1 MTPTHVHP
9 KRLRFAETLAA
20 VPMLGSIAEHYATAS
35 KADLRAEAEEIN
47 AAKAALW
54 ATLDENGI
62 QDAIPVTWMAEK
74 GSQRRY
80 LQAWDGRHRTE
91 WALAREIKTIP
102 VHHVTEAEGR
112 ALLESTVVGRRH
124 WTKGQ
129 LAWLAVNLHPA
140 VAGNDRG
147 TRKAKASDSV
157 GSDPTI
163 TTTELGSRFGVSAD
177 LIGQAVEIFRT
188 FAEAPSLRAKY
199 EPGIWLG
206 HGLGAVLAGIPGGEI
221 TGGKP
226 KPSSGFRSLAVPL
239 ASLNRL
245 ALDFTKWNEAEK
257 SAARDVLATWL
268 KALPESFRLT
278 LTEAVACSAEAED
291 DNS

>member
-20 VPMLGSIAEHYATAS
+20 VPMLGSIAEHYATAP
-35 KADLRAEAEEIN
+35 KADLRAEAAEIN

-54 ATLDENGI
+54 STLDENGI

-74 GSQRRY
+74 GTQRRY

-91 WALAREIKTIP
+91 WALAREIKSIP

-129 LAWLAVNLHPA
+129 LAWLAVNLHPS
-140 VAGNDRG
+140 VAGNTKGRPG
-147 TRKAKASDSV
+147 KSDSV
-157 GSDPTI
+157 GISATD
-163 TTTELGSRFGVSAD
+163 LGSRFGVSAD

-221 TGGKP
+221 TAGKT
-226 KPSSGFRSLAVPL
+226 KPASGFRSLAVPL

-257 SAARDVLATWL
+257 SAARDVLTTWL
-268 KALPESFRLT
+268 KALPEGFRLT
-278 LTEAVACSAEAED
+278 LTEAVACSAEGED
-291 DNS
+291 SNS

>member
-1 MTPTHVHP
+1 MTPTLVHP

-35 KADLRAEAEEIN
+35 KADLRAEAAEIN

-54 ATLDENGI
+54 ATLDANGI
-62 QDAIPVTWMAEK
+62 QDAIPVTWMAEA
-74 GSQRRY
+74 GSKRRY
-80 LQAWDGRHRTE
+80 LQAWDGRHRAE
-91 WALAREIKTIP
+91 WAMARDLKTVP

-129 LAWLAVNLHPA
+129 LAWLAVNLHPS
-140 VAGNDRG
+140 VADNDVGRPSKNSHSV
-147 TRKAKASDSV
+147 RVSV
-157 GSDPTI
+157 GDLSA
-163 TTTELGSRFGVSAD
+163 RFGVSAP
-177 LIGQAVEIFRT
+177 LVSQAVEIFRT

-206 HGLGAVLAGIPGGEI
+206 HGLGAVLAGIPGGE
-221 TGGKP
+221 TTVDKP
-226 KPSSGFRSLAVPL
+226 KPASGFRSLAVPL

-245 ALDFTKWNEAEK
+245 ATQFVKWNEAEK

-268 KALPESFRLT
+268 KNLPEGFRLT
-278 LTEAVACSAEAED
+278 LTEAVACSAEGED
-291 DNS
+291 SNS

>member
-1 MTPTHVHP
+1 
-9 KRLRFAETLAA
+9 
-20 VPMLGSIAEHYATAS
+20 MLGSIAEHYATAS
-35 KADLRAEAEEIN
+35 KADLRAEAAEIN

-62 QDAIPVTWMAEK
+62 QDAIPVTWMAEAGTK
-74 GSQRRY
+74 RRH

-140 VAGNDRG
+140 VAGNTKGRPG
-147 TRKAKASDSV
+147 KSDSV
-157 GSDPTI
+157 GISATD
-163 TTTELGSRFGVSAD
+163 LGSRFGVSAD

-199 EPGIWLG
+199 EPSIWLG
-206 HGLGAVLAGIPGGEI
+206 HGLGAVLAGIPGGE
-221 TGGKP
+221 TTVGKP
-226 KPSSGFRSLAVPL
+226 KPASGFRSLAVPL

-245 ALDFTKWNEAEK
+245 ASEFVKWNTDEK
-257 SAARDVLATWL
+257 AAARDALTAWL
-268 KALPESFRLT
+268 KNLPEDFRLT
-278 LTEAVACSAEAED
+278 FAEAVSTASED
-291 DNS
+291 S

>member
-35 KADLRAEAEEIN
+35 KADLRAEAAEIN

-54 ATLDENGI
+54 ATLDANGI
-62 QDAIPVTWMAEK
+62 QDAIPVTWMAEA
-74 GSQRRY
+74 GSKRRY
-80 LQAWDGRHRTE
+80 LQAWDGRHRAE
-91 WALAREIKTIP
+91 WAMARDIKTVP

-140 VAGNDRG
+140 VASIGKGNPG
-147 TRKAKASDSV
+147 KSYSV
-157 GSDPTI
+157 GLTAG
-163 TTTELGSRFGVSAD
+163 ELAARFGVCDA
-177 LIGQAVEIFRT
+177 LIGQAVNIFRT

-226 KPSSGFRSLAVPL
+226 KPASGFRSLAVPL

-245 ALDFTKWNEAEK
+245 ALDFTKWNEDEK
-257 SAARDVLATWL
+257 SAARDALTTWL
-268 KALPESFRLT
+268 KNLPEGFRLT
-278 LTEAVACSAEAED
+278 LTEAVACSSEAED
-291 DNS
+291 DDS